1 MAKVAE
7 KIEINGKM
15 YSYKELSE
23 MYGISETALRY
34 RHSKGLC
41 GDELISKARIIPEP
55 KKYDEQMGR
64 KKQLVFGRILS
75 LSAIAEA
82 YNIKNEIVYERYNS
96 GLRGEDI
103 VYPPEPDWK
112 DTVRELWKGKWKLT
126 APATIT
132 KDTGYRWNAKQK
144 LVWKGVNR

>member
-1 MAKVAE
+1 MKTI
-7 KIEINGKM
+7 KIEVNGKM
-15 YSYKELSE
+15 YTYKQLSE
-23 MYGISETALRY
+23 ISGLSMQALYYRY
-34 RHSKGLC
+34 KKGLRN
-41 GDELISKARIIPEP
+41 DELISKARIVAES

-82 YNIKNEIVYERYNS
+82 YNIKNEVVYERYAD

-112 DTVRELWKGKWKLT
+112 DTVKKLWRGKWVLKNSSSLT
-126 APATIT
+126 EN
-132 KDTGYRWNAKQK
+132 TGHRWNAKQK
-144 LVWKGVNR
+144 WVWKGVNR